1 MSYEVTV
8 RNQGYKEEWRIETIL
23 ATISTISCAQHTVSP
38 NKQKCPSLEQR
49 KVYCRAMQGER
60 WLMPLKALSSLKG
73 FCKALLRAR

>member
-49 KVYCRAMQGER
+49 KVYCRAMQEDG
-60 WLMPLKALSSLKG
+60 WLVPSKALSLPKNFGKVLLKV
-73 FCKALLRAR
+73 R